1 MSWND
6 DLASLSEA
14 LDETF
19 GTQAVMHPMLARP
32 NSRAAP
38 DPKRPSFSI
47 VGIFHENHRYAG
59 DSARNSDG
67 LKETKIASTECS
79 FEAER
84 GCFVSKPTQ
93 GDIIELV
100 ELGRRF
106 RVMDITYGMP
116 GRTKLILESLER
128 LEMA

>member
-1 MSWND
+1 MSWD
-6 DLASLSEA
+6 DALAELSGA
-14 LDETF
+14 LDEEFQTP
-19 GTQAVMHPMLARP
+19 GRITPMLARP

-38 DPKRPSFSI
+38 DPKRPPFDI
-47 VGIFHENHRYAG
+47 IGIFHENHRYAG

-84 GCFVSKPTQ
+84 ERFASKPTQ

-100 ELGRRF
+100 KLGRRF